1 MCDMED
7 MLNIT
12 FEDGRTIEVDYGT
25 KVRDL
30 LSYLKNDE
38 IIALRINGAAVHA
51 DYELIEDSKVDFINV
66 NDRNGKKIYIAGLKY
81 VYIKAIKDVLG
92 PKTSVNIKHSLDK
105 GLYTTI
111 DGMESIEKSF
121 VEKIKKRMNEI
132 IKNDLTINAIN
143 VSKDDIIEYVT
154 SNNEYEKILNYTYM
168 TNDSVT
174 MYELDGDYNYFY
186 DILPAS
192 TGILK
197 QFELKITK
205 PDGIILSYPIDGV
218 VPKYNPA
225 PKVLQAFQ
233 TYEDRLKGL
242 GVKYAGDLNKLT
254 VESKIADFIQVNE
267 MIYDENLNNIANM
280 IDKNR
285 EIRAIFISGPSSSGK
300 TTTSKKL
307 ALALNT
313 YGFDTLV
320 LSTDDYFVERE
331 DSPRKADGSYEF
343 EIIDAIDTKLFN
355 SQVRDLLDGK
365 EVVIPTF
372 NFITGKKEYK
382 RKPTTLKKNEIL
394 VVEGLHAISEKMS
407 SAIPAKN
414 KLRLYISPFM
424 PIALDRHN
432 HIKTTDLRLIRR
444 MVRDYNH
451 RGYSAEQT
459 LTSWMGMRK
468 SEEMYIYPYQREAD
482 IVINTSLAYEVG
494 VLRTYAVPLLYSI
507 SRDSEFYEE
516 AIRILKFMKC
526 FINIPSELVPKNS
539 VLREFIGNGYFE

>member
-7 MLNIT
+7 ELTIT

-30 LSYLKNDE
+30 LNYLKDE
-38 IIALRINGAAVHA
+38 DIIALRINGAAVHA
-51 DYELIEDSKVDFINV
+51 DYELIENSKVNFIRV

-92 PKTSVNIKHSLDK
+92 SKTSVNIKHSLDK

-111 DGMESIEKSF
+111 DGMDKVEKSLI
-121 VEKIKKRMNEI
+121 EKIKKRMNQI
-132 IKNDLTINAIN
+132 IKADMTINAIN
-143 VSKDDIIEYVT
+143 VSKDDIIEYV
-154 SNNEYEKILNYTYM
+154 SGNNEYEKVLNYTYM
-168 TNDSVT
+168 TNDAVT
-174 MYELDGDYNYFY
+174 MYELDGEYNYFY

-192 TGILK
+192 TGVLKLYDLKILK
-197 QFELKITK
+197 
-205 PDGIILSYPIDGV
+205 PNGIVLSYPIDGV

-233 TYEDRLKGL
+233 NYEDRLKSL
-242 GVKYAGDLNKLT
+242 GVKYAGDLNKLI
-254 VESKIADFIQVNE
+254 VESKIADFIQINE
-267 MIYDENLNNIANM
+267 ILYDENLGEIANM
-280 IDKNR
+280 LDKNR
-285 EIRAIFISGPSSSGK
+285 EIRAVFISGPSSSGK

-307 ALALNT
+307 ALSLNT
-313 YGFDTLV
+313 FGLETLV

-331 DSPRKADGSYEF
+331 NSPRKPDGSYEF
-343 EIIDAIDTKLFN
+343 EIIDAIDTELFN
-355 SQVRDLLDGK
+355 QQVRDLLDGK

-372 NFITGKKEYK
+372 NFITGKKEFK
-382 RKPTTLKKNEIL
+382 RKPITMKKNQIL
-394 VVEGLHAISEKMS
+394 VVEGLHAISERMS
-407 SAIPAKN
+407 SAISEKN
-414 KLRLYISPFM
+414 KLKLYISPFM

-459 LTSWMGMRK
+459 LTSWMGMRH
-468 SEEMYIYPYQREAD
+468 SEETYIYPYQREAD

-526 FINIPSELVPKNS
+526 FINIPSELVPQNS
-539 VLREFIGNGYFE
+539 VLREFIGNSYFE

>member
-7 MLNIT
+7 ELTIT

-30 LSYLKNDE
+30 LNYLKDE
-38 IIALRINGAAVHA
+38 DIIALRINGAAVHA
-51 DYELIEDSKVDFINV
+51 DYELIENSKVNFIRV

-92 PKTSVNIKHSLDK
+92 SKTSVNIKHSLDK
-105 GLYTTI
+105 GFYTTI
-111 DGMESIEKSF
+111 DGMDKVEKSF
-121 VEKIKKRMNEI
+121 IEKIKKRMNQI
-132 IKNDLTINAIN
+132 IKADMTINAIN
-143 VSKDDIIEYVT
+143 VSKDDIIEYV
-154 SNNEYEKILNYTYM
+154 SGNNEYEKVLNYTYM
-168 TNDSVT
+168 TNDAVT
-174 MYELDGDYNYFY
+174 MYELDGEYNYFY

-192 TGILK
+192 TGVLKLYDLKILK
-197 QFELKITK
+197 
-205 PDGIILSYPIDGV
+205 PNGIVLSYPIDGV

-233 TYEDRLKGL
+233 NYEDRLKGL
-242 GVKYAGDLNKLT
+242 GVKYAGDLNKLI
-254 VESKIADFIQVNE
+254 VESKIADFIQINE
-267 MIYDENLNNIANM
+267 ILYDENLGEIANM
-280 IDKNR
+280 LDKNR
-285 EIRAIFISGPSSSGK
+285 EIRAVFISGPSSSGK

-307 ALALNT
+307 ALSLNT
-313 YGFDTLV
+313 FGLETLV

-331 DSPRKADGSYEF
+331 NSPRKPDGSYEF
-343 EIIDAIDTKLFN
+343 EIIDAIDTELFN
-355 SQVRDLLDGK
+355 QQVRDLLDGK

-372 NFITGKKEYK
+372 NFITGKKEFK
-382 RKPTTLKKNEIL
+382 RKPITMKKNQIL
-394 VVEGLHAISEKMS
+394 VVEGLHAISERMS
-407 SAIPAKN
+407 SAISEKN
-414 KLRLYISPFM
+414 KLKLYISPFM

-459 LTSWMGMRK
+459 LTSWMGMRH
-468 SEEMYIYPYQREAD
+468 SEETYIYPYQREAD
-482 IVINTSLAYEVG
+482 IVINTSLAYEIG

-526 FINIPSELVPKNS
+526 FINIPSELVPQNS
-539 VLREFIGNGYFE
+539 VLREFIGNSYFE

>member
-7 MLNIT
+7 ELTIT

-30 LSYLKNDE
+30 LNYLKDE
-38 IIALRINGAAVHA
+38 DIIALRINGAAVHA
-51 DYELIEDSKVDFINV
+51 DYELIENSKVNFIRV

-92 PKTSVNIKHSLDK
+92 SKTSVNIKHSLDK

-111 DGMESIEKSF
+111 DGMDKVEKSLI
-121 VEKIKKRMNEI
+121 EKIKKRMNQI
-132 IKNDLTINAIN
+132 IKADMTINAIN
-143 VSKDDIIEYVT
+143 VSKDDIIEYV
-154 SNNEYEKILNYTYM
+154 SGNNEYEKVLNYTYM
-168 TNDSVT
+168 TNDAVT
-174 MYELDGDYNYFY
+174 MYELDGEYNYFY

-192 TGILK
+192 TGVLKLYDLKILK
-197 QFELKITK
+197 
-205 PDGIILSYPIDGV
+205 PNGIVLSYPIDGV

-233 TYEDRLKGL
+233 NYEDRLKGL
-242 GVKYAGDLNKLT
+242 GVKYAGDLNKLI
-254 VESKIADFIQVNE
+254 VESKIADFIQINE
-267 MIYDENLNNIANM
+267 ILYDENLGEIANM
-280 IDKNR
+280 LDKNR
-285 EIRAIFISGPSSSGK
+285 EIRAVFISGPSSSGK

-307 ALALNT
+307 ALSLNT
-313 YGFDTLV
+313 FGLETLV

-331 DSPRKADGSYEF
+331 NSPRKPDGSYEF
-343 EIIDAIDTKLFN
+343 EIIDAIDTELFN
-355 SQVRDLLDGK
+355 QQVRDLLDGK

-372 NFITGKKEYK
+372 NFITGKKEFK
-382 RKPTTLKKNEIL
+382 RKPITMKKNQIL
-394 VVEGLHAISEKMS
+394 VVEGLHAISERMS
-407 SAIPAKN
+407 SAISEKN
-414 KLRLYISPFM
+414 KLKLYISPFM

-459 LTSWMGMRK
+459 LTSWMGMRH
-468 SEEMYIYPYQREAD
+468 SEETYIYPYQREAD

-526 FINIPSELVPKNS
+526 FINIPSELVPQNS
-539 VLREFIGNGYFE
+539 VLREFIGNSYFE

>member
-1 MCDMED
+1 MNGN
-7 MLNIT
+7 LKIS
-12 FEDGRTIEVDYGT
+12 FEDGRSFDVVYGT

-30 LSYLKNDE
+30 FDLVGNDE
-38 IIALRINGAAVHA
+38 VIALRINGAAVHA
-51 DYELIEDSKVDFINV
+51 DYELIEDSKVSFINM
-66 NDRNGKKIYIAGLKY
+66 NDRNGSKIYMAGLKY

-92 PKTSVNIKHSLDK
+92 PKTVINIKHSLDK

-111 DGMESIEKSF
+111 EGYDKVEKSLIGL
-121 VEKIKKRMNEI
+121 IKKRMTEI
-132 IKNDLTINAIN
+132 IDSDMAINAIN
-143 VSKDDIIEYVT
+143 VSKDDVLEYVLD
-154 SNNEYEKILNYTYM
+154 NDEYEKALNYTYK
-168 TNDSVT
+168 TNDSFT
-174 MYELDGDYNYFY
+174 MYELDGEYNYFY

-197 QFELKITK
+197 KFDLKLLK
-205 PDGIILSYPIDGV
+205 PNGIVLAYPINGV

-225 PKVLQAFQ
+225 PKVLASFQA
-233 TYEDRLKGL
+233 YEDRLKSI
-242 GVKYAGDLNKLT
+242 GVKYAGDLNKLI
-254 VESKIADFIQVNE
+254 VDSKIRDFIQINE
-267 MIYDENLNNIANM
+267 ILYDENLNNIAQM
-280 IDKNR
+280 INKDRN
-285 EIRAIFISGPSSSGK
+285 IRAIFISGPSSSGK

-307 ALALNT
+307 ALFLNSF
-313 YGFDTLV
+313 GLDTLV

-343 EIIDAIDTKLFN
+343 EIIDALDIKLFN
-355 SQVRDLLDGK
+355 SQIRDLLDGK

-382 RKPTTLKKNEIL
+382 RKPVKLLKNQIL
-394 VVEGLHAISEKMS
+394 VVEGLHAISEKMN
-407 SAIPAKN
+407 SAIDKKN
-414 KLRLYISPFM
+414 KLKLYISPFM
-424 PIALDRHN
+424 PVALDRHN

-459 LTSWMGMRK
+459 LTSWMGMRH
-468 SEEMYIYPYQREAD
+468 SEETYIYPYQREAD
-482 IVINTSLAYEVG
+482 IVINTSLAYEIG

-526 FINIPSELVPKNS
+526 FINIPSELVPQNS
-539 VLREFIGNGYFE
+539 VLREFIGNSYFE